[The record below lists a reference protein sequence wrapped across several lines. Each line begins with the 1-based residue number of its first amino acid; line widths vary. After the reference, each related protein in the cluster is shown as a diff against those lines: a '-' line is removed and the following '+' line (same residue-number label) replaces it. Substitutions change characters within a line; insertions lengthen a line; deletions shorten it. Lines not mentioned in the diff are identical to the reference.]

1 MLNENIPMY
10 LFHQGTN
17 AKACEYLGS
26 HRDEEDEKFTYFRV
40 WAPHAVAVFVAC
52 DRNNW
57 TGEGFELSRIN
68 EQGLWE
74 GHFEGFK
81 EFDAYKYLIIA
92 QDGRKLMKCDPY
104 AFHAETRPGTASKI
118 YELGSFEWTDGAW
131 MKKRHRKNIYASPM
145 NIYRAARR
153 FVAAICRRQ
162 HAPLPRARGQARA
175 LCCRHGLHTR

>member
-17 AKACEYLGS
+17 AKAYEYLGS
-26 HRDEEDEKFTYFRV
+26 HRDEEDENFTYFRV

-81 EFDAYKYLIIA
+81 EFDAYKYHRA
-92 QDGRKLMKCDPY
+92 GRPQADEM
-104 AFHAETRPGTASKI
+104 RPLCI
-118 YELGSFEWTDGAW
+118 
-131 MKKRHRKNIYASPM
+131 P
-145 NIYRAARR
+145 RR
-153 FVAAICRRQ
+153 D
-162 HAPLPRARGQARA
+162 APRNRLEDI
-175 LCCRHGLHTR
+175 

>member
-17 AKACEYLGS
+17 AKAYEYLGS
-26 HRDEEDEKFTYFRV
+26 HRDEEDENFTYFRV

-118 YELGSFEWTDGAW
+118 YELGPS
-131 MKKRHRKNIYASPM
+131 
-145 NIYRAARR
+145 
-153 FVAAICRRQ
+153 
-162 HAPLPRARGQARA
+162 ARGCDMPTATRSLLA
-175 LCCRHGLHTR
+175 SSRTGSCPMLSTWATRTWSCCR

>member
-17 AKACEYLGS
+17 AKAYEYLGS
-26 HRDEEDEKFTYFRV
+26 HRDEEDENFTYFRV

-131 MKKRHRKNIYASPM
+131 MKKRRRKNIYASPM
-145 NIYRAARR
+145 NIY
-153 FVAAICRRQ
+153 
-162 HAPLPRARGQARA
+162 
-175 LCCRHGLHTR
+175 

>member
-17 AKACEYLGS
+17 AKAYEYLGS
-26 HRDEEDEKFTYFRV
+26 HRDEEDENFTYFRV

-104 AFHAETRPGTASKI
+104 AFHARRAPEPPRRYMSSAHSSGRTA
-118 YELGSFEWTDGAW
+118 
-131 MKKRHRKNIYASPM
+131 
-145 NIYRAARR
+145 
-153 FVAAICRRQ
+153 
-162 HAPLPRARGQARA
+162 
-175 LCCRHGLHTR
+175 HG

>member
-1 MLNENIPMY
+1 M
-10 LFHQGTN
+10 
-17 AKACEYLGS
+17 GS
-26 HRDEEDEKFTYFRV
+26 ARRRR
-40 WAPHAVAVFVAC
+40 FVAC

-131 MKKRHRKNIYASPM
+131 MKNAAGRIYMP
-145 NIYRAARR
+145 
-153 FVAAICRRQ
+153 
-162 HAPLPRARGQARA
+162 PR
-175 LCCRHGLHTR
+175 